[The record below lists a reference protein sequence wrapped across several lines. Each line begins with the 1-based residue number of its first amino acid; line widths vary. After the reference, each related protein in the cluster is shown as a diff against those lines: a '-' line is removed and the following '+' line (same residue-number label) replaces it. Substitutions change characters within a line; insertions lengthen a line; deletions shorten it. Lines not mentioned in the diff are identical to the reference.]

1 VGADWV
7 RANLACTAEGLAI
20 QPLSQAL
27 QEYPEMAGPYRAV
40 HERLAPEG
48 GTVQMLARVGHGE
61 VVPPAPRWPL
71 EAKIRSA

>member
-1 VGADWV
+1 
-7 RANLACTAEGLAI
+7 
-20 QPLSQAL
+20 
-27 QEYPEMAGPYRAV
+27 MAGPYRAV

-61 VVPPAPRWPL
+61 AVPPAPRWPL